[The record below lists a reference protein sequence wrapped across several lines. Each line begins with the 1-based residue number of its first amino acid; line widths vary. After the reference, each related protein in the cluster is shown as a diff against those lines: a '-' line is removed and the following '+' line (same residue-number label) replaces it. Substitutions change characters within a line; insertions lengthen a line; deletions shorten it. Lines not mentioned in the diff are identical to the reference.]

1 MKKKKKRNYY
11 NLIVHAIKLFV
22 ALGYLFIFI
31 FALGHLEIIKAL
43 KKYEGLFMALSMS
56 SFVLMYISII
66 LADKY
71 KNKITIDIEKPKAP
85 HTYKIID
92 EYQMKQSIKDKLSM
106 MNYQVIPDVLRDT
119 TLYGMEQYKWYYA
132 KGHKNVFNLWAEFD
146 IPEFTKETS
155 DYLITQRENIQKKL
169 KQKERCFCIIFL
181 IRVEKKNKELSK
193 YLKRRTVEG
202 YQNYGLMAI
211 LVEEEQRI
219 YVPLPEWADVDCYLI
234 RRRFEKIL
242 KGSVIKEKKG
252 TKKKF

>member
-1 MKKKKKRNYY
+1 MKKKKKKNYY
-11 NLIVHAIKLFV
+11 NLIVHAIKLFAILAFV
-22 ALGYLFIFI
+22 SGIIFLIVPYGKYTGYLI
-31 FALGHLEIIKAL
+31 FALFSNTI
-43 KKYEGLFMALSMS
+43 
-56 SFVLMYISII
+56 LMYISII

-85 HTYKIID
+85 HTYKIIN
-92 EYQMKQSIKDKLSM
+92 EHQMKQSIKDKLNM

-211 LVEEEQRI
+211 LIEEEQRI

-234 RRRFEKIL
+234 CRRFEKIL
-242 KGSVIKEKKG
+242 KGSVIKEKRD
-252 TKKKF
+252 TKKNS

>member
-1 MKKKKKRNYY
+1 MFAILAFVSGIIF
-11 NLIVHAIKLFV
+11 LIVPYGKYT
-22 ALGYLFIFI
+22 GYLI
-31 FALGHLEIIKAL
+31 FALFSNTI
-43 KKYEGLFMALSMS
+43 
-56 SFVLMYISII
+56 LMYISII

-71 KNKITIDIEKPKAP
+71 KNKITIDIEKPRAP

-92 EYQMKQSIKDKLSM
+92 EHQMKQSIKDKLNM
-106 MNYQVIPDVLRDT
+106 MNYQVIPDVLTDT
-119 TLYGMEQYKWYYA
+119 TLYGMKQYKWYYA

-211 LVEEEQRI
+211 LIEEEQRI

-234 RRRFEKIL
+234 CRRFEKIL
-242 KGSVIKEKKG
+242 KGSVIKEKRD
-252 TKKKF
+252 TKKNS

>member
-1 MKKKKKRNYY
+1 MKKKKKKNYY
-11 NLIVHAIKLFV
+11 NLIVHAIKLFAILAFV
-22 ALGYLFIFI
+22 SGIIFLIVPYGKYTGYLI
-31 FALGHLEIIKAL
+31 FALFSTTI
-43 KKYEGLFMALSMS
+43 
-56 SFVLMYISII
+56 LMYISII

-92 EYQMKQSIKDKLSM
+92 EYQMKQNIKDKLNM
-106 MNYQVIPDVLRDT
+106 MNYQVIPDVLTDT
-119 TLYGMEQYKWYYA
+119 TLYGMKQYKWYYA

-211 LVEEEQRI
+211 LIEEEQRI

-234 RRRFEKIL
+234 CRRFEKIL
-242 KGSVIKEKKG
+242 KGSVIKEKRG
-252 TKKKF
+252 AKKNS

>member
-1 MKKKKKRNYY
+1 MKKKKKKNYY
-11 NLIVHAIKLFV
+11 NLIVHAIKLFAILAFV
-22 ALGYLFIFI
+22 SGIIFLIVPYGKYTGYLI
-31 FALGHLEIIKAL
+31 FALFSTAI
-43 KKYEGLFMALSMS
+43 
-56 SFVLMYISII
+56 LMYISII

-92 EYQMKQSIKDKLSM
+92 EHQMKQSIKDKLNM
-106 MNYQVIPDVLRDT
+106 MNYQVIPDVLTDT
-119 TLYGMEQYKWYYA
+119 TLYGMKQYKWYYA

-242 KGSVIKEKKG
+242 KGSVIKEKRG
-252 TKKKF
+252 TKKKS

>member
-1 MKKKKKRNYY
+1 MKKKKKKNYY
-11 NLIVHAIKLFV
+11 NLIVHAIKLFAILAFV
-22 ALGYLFIFI
+22 SGIIFLIVPYGKYTGYLI
-31 FALGHLEIIKAL
+31 FALFSNTI
-43 KKYEGLFMALSMS
+43 
-56 SFVLMYISII
+56 LMYISII

-71 KNKITIDIEKPKAP
+71 KNKITIDIEKPRAP

-92 EYQMKQSIKDKLSM
+92 EHQMKQSIKDKLNM
-106 MNYQVIPDVLRDT
+106 MNYQVIPDVLTDT
-119 TLYGMEQYKWYYA
+119 TLYGMKQYKWYYA

-242 KGSVIKEKKG
+242 KGSVIKEKRG
-252 TKKKF
+252 TKKKS

>member
-1 MKKKKKRNYY
+1 MKKKKKKNYY
-11 NLIVHAIKLFV
+11 NLIVHAIKLFAILAFV
-22 ALGYLFIFI
+22 SGIIFLIVPYGKYTGYLI
-31 FALGHLEIIKAL
+31 FALFSTTI
-43 KKYEGLFMALSMS
+43 
-56 SFVLMYISII
+56 LMYISII

-92 EYQMKQSIKDKLSM
+92 EYQMKQNIKDKLNM
-106 MNYQVIPDVLRDT
+106 MNYQVIPDVLTDT
-119 TLYGMEQYKWYYA
+119 TLYGMKQYKWYYA

-181 IRVEKKNKELSK
+181 IRKKKKNKELSK

-211 LVEEEQRI
+211 LIEEEQRI

-234 RRRFEKIL
+234 CRRFEKIL
-242 KGSVIKEKKG
+242 KGSVIKEKRG
-252 TKKKF
+252 AKKNS

>member
-1 MKKKKKRNYY
+1 MKKKKKKNYY
-11 NLIVHAIKLFV
+11 NLIVHAIKLVAILAFV
-22 ALGYLFIFI
+22 SGIIFLIVPYGKYTGYLI
-31 FALGHLEIIKAL
+31 FALFSNTI
-43 KKYEGLFMALSMS
+43 
-56 SFVLMYISII
+56 LMYISII

-71 KNKITIDIEKPKAP
+71 KNKITIDIEKPRAP

-92 EYQMKQSIKDKLSM
+92 EHQMKQSIKDKLNM
-106 MNYQVIPDVLRDT
+106 MNYQVIPDVLTDT
-119 TLYGMEQYKWYYA
+119 TLYGMKQYKWYYA

-211 LVEEEQRI
+211 LIEEEQRI

-242 KGSVIKEKKG
+242 KGSVIKEKRS
-252 TKKKF
+252 TKKKS

>member
-1 MKKKKKRNYY
+1 MKKKKKKNYY
-11 NLIVHAIKLFV
+11 NLIVHAIKLFAILAFV
-22 ALGYLFIFI
+22 SGIIFLIVPYGKYTGYLI
-31 FALGHLEIIKAL
+31 FALFSNTI
-43 KKYEGLFMALSMS
+43 
-56 SFVLMYISII
+56 LMYISII

-71 KNKITIDIEKPKAP
+71 KNKITIDIEKPRAP

-92 EYQMKQSIKDKLSM
+92 EHQMKQSIKDKLNM

-202 YQNYGLMAI
+202 YQNYGLMTI
-211 LVEEEQRI
+211 LIEEEQRI

-234 RRRFEKIL
+234 CRRFEKIL
-242 KGSVIKEKKG
+242 KGSVIKEKRD
-252 TKKKF
+252 TKKNS

>member
-1 MKKKKKRNYY
+1 MKKKKKKNYY
-11 NLIVHAIKLFV
+11 NLIVHAIKLFAILAFV
-22 ALGYLFIFI
+22 SGIIFLIVPYGKYTGYLI
-31 FALGHLEIIKAL
+31 FALFSNTI
-43 KKYEGLFMALSMS
+43 
-56 SFVLMYISII
+56 LMYISII

-71 KNKITIDIEKPKAP
+71 KNKITIDIEKPRAP

-92 EYQMKQSIKDKLSM
+92 EHQMKQSIKDKLNM
-106 MNYQVIPDVLRDT
+106 MNYQVIPDVLTDT
-119 TLYGMEQYKWYYA
+119 TLYGMKQYKWYYA

-211 LVEEEQRI
+211 LIEEEQRI

-234 RRRFEKIL
+234 CRRFEKIL
-242 KGSVIKEKKG
+242 KGSVIKEKRD
-252 TKKKF
+252 TKKNS

>member
-1 MKKKKKRNYY
+1 M
-11 NLIVHAIKLFV
+11 IVHAIKLFAILAFV
-22 ALGYLFIFI
+22 SGIIFLIVPYGKYTGYLI
-31 FALGHLEIIKAL
+31 FALFSNTI
-43 KKYEGLFMALSMS
+43 
-56 SFVLMYISII
+56 LMYISII

-71 KNKITIDIEKPKAP
+71 KNKITIDIEKPRAP

-92 EYQMKQSIKDKLSM
+92 EHQMKQSIKDKLNM
-106 MNYQVIPDVLRDT
+106 MNYQVIPDVLTDT
-119 TLYGMEQYKWYYA
+119 TLYGMKQYKWYYA

-211 LVEEEQRI
+211 LIEEEQRI

-234 RRRFEKIL
+234 CRRFEKIL
-242 KGSVIKEKKG
+242 KGSVIKEKRD
-252 TKKKF
+252 TKKNS

>member
-1 MKKKKKRNYY
+1 MKKKKKKNYY
-11 NLIVHAIKLFV
+11 NLIVHAIKLFAILAFV
-22 ALGYLFIFI
+22 SGIIFLIVPYGKYTGYLI
-31 FALGHLEIIKAL
+31 FALFSNTI
-43 KKYEGLFMALSMS
+43 
-56 SFVLMYISII
+56 LMYISII

-71 KNKITIDIEKPKAP
+71 KNKITIDIEKPRAP

-92 EYQMKQSIKDKLSM
+92 EHQMKQSIKDKLNM
-106 MNYQVIPDVLRDT
+106 MNYQVIPDVLTDT

-211 LVEEEQRI
+211 LIEEEQRI

-242 KGSVIKEKKG
+242 KGSVIKEKRD
-252 TKKKF
+252 TKKNS